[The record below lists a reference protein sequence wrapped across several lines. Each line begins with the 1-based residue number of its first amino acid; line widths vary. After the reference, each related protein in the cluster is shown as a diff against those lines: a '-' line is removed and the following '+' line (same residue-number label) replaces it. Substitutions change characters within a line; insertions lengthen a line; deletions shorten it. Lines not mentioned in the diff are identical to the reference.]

1 VFYKRTVTSEDG
13 NMSEQHLTPEELAER
28 QNVPLGTI
36 YVWNSKGVGP
46 KYLRVGRH
54 VRYRLADVVEWERSR
69 MVEPAP
75 SRTA

>member
-1 VFYKRTVTSEDG
+1 
-13 NMSEQHLTPEELAER
+13 
-28 QNVPLGTI
+28 VPLGTI

-69 MVEPAP
+69 LVEPV
-75 SRTA
+75 SRAV